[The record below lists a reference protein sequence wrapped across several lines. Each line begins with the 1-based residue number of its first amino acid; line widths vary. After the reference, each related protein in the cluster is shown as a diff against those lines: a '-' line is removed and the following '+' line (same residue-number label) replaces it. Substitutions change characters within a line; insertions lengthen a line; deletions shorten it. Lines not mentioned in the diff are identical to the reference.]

1 MKILLVDDHPI
12 VRAGLR
18 RLLGIE
24 RDMEIR
30 EATTSREALTSFRE
44 DRPDLVMLDLN
55 LPDVGGLEL
64 LKRLMTEDHTARIL
78 IFSMHAEPIYVVRAL
93 QAGAIGYISK
103 GAPPDELIEA
113 IRRVA
118 SGVRY
123 IERELAQ
130 ELAFRN
136 ALSANPSPVEQ
147 LSSRDLEILR
157 LLAEGRSMTEIA
169 DAIGIGYKT
178 VANTCSQMK
187 TKLGVTRTADLVRIA
202 IEIGT
207 S

>member
-1 MKILLVDDHPI
+1 
-12 VRAGLR
+12 
-18 RLLGIE
+18 
-24 RDMEIR
+24 
-30 EATTSREALTSFRE
+30 
-44 DRPDLVMLDLN
+44 
-55 LPDVGGLEL
+55 
-64 LKRLMTEDHTARIL
+64 
-78 IFSMHAEPIYVVRAL
+78 MHAEPIYVVRAL

-157 LLAEGRSMTEIA
+157 LLAGGRSMTEIA